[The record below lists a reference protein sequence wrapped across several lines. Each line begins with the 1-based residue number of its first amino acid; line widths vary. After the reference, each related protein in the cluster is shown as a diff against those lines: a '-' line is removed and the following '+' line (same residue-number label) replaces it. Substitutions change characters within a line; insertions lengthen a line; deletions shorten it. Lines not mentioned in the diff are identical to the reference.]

1 LRTKLIKVEN
11 LSKNYGSVKA
21 VKSISFELKDGQVVG
36 FLGANGAGKST
47 TLKIMT
53 GYISPSSGN
62 VFYGK
67 KNIQDDT
74 SEIQKDIGYLPE
86 LNPLYSE
93 MIVHDYLKFISEVRG
108 ISENDFKNAFQKVVE
123 ECSLNAVAHRT
134 IANCSK
140 GYKQRIGLA
149 AALIHD
155 PKILILDEPVT
166 GLDPNQIVEIRE
178 LIKKLG
184 KEKIVLMSS
193 HILQEIQATVDRII
207 IINEGSIVA
216 DGSSEELLN
225 DSAKGKADLK
235 LEVSNADENDIR
247 DMKATIPSIDIKNIS
262 KEDSF
267 TSINIEFPSNGDPRE
282 DIFKY
287 AVDKNWVILE
297 MVTSKQN
304 LEDIFRKLTGNN
316 KLS

>member
-1 LRTKLIKVEN
+1 LKTKLIKVEN

-62 VFYGK
+62 VFYGE

-235 LEVSNADENDIR
+235 LEVSNAGENDIR
-247 DMKATIPSIDIKNIS
+247 DMKATIPSIDIKNIF

-267 TSINIEFPSNGDPRE
+267 TRINIEFPSNGDPRE

>member
-1 LRTKLIKVEN
+1 MIKVEN
-11 LSKNYGSVKA
+11 LSKDYGSVKA

-267 TSINIEFPSNGDPRE
+267 TKINIEFPSNGDPRE

>member
-1 LRTKLIKVEN
+1 LIKVEN
-11 LSKNYGSVKA
+11 LSKNYGSVQA
-21 VKSISFELKDGQVVG
+21 VKSISFQLKDGQVVG

-62 VFYGK
+62 VFYGE

-166 GLDPNQIVEIRE
+166 GLDPNQIIEIRE

-267 TSINIEFPSNGDPRE
+267 TRINIEFPSNGDPRE

>member
-1 LRTKLIKVEN
+1 LIKVEN
-11 LSKNYGSVKA
+11 LSKDYGSVKA

-62 VFYGK
+62 VFYGE

-108 ISENDFKNAFQKVVE
+108 ISENDFKSAFQKVVE

-267 TSINIEFPSNGDPRE
+267 TRINIEFPSNGDPRE